1 MSSDD
6 CYIELTA
13 GDDVTFYSYLRI
25 EKDAS
30 PAQLTKAYRKRSME
44 LHPDKNPGVP
54 GIQQK
59 FARLGVI
66 TGILRD
72 GERRDRY
79 NVGLHFLL
87 PGLLAHGISSSLTHE
102 RFS

>member
-1 MSSDD
+1 MHDLKA
-6 CYIELTA
+6 EE
-13 GDDVTFYSYLRI
+13 GEDVTFYSYLRI
-25 EKDAS
+25 DKDAS
-30 PAQLTKAYRKRSME
+30 PAQLTKAYRKRSLE

-79 NVGLHFLL
+79 NVSVL
-87 PGLLAHGISSSLTHE
+87 PS
-102 RFS
+102 